1 MSEKSHSSSMM
12 RDPCK
17 TGIVRAV
24 AWRDNANCSE
34 VNMGQ

>member
-1 MSEKSHSSSMM
+1 MLEKSRSSSMM
-12 RDPCK
+12 RDPHK

-24 AWRDNANCSE
+24 AQRDNANCLE